1 VSKTAGSETAP
12 LSSEPTGSK
21 DWVATPYRHWHRNT
35 TSKTGTR
42 CCINRSQLSYGLTG
56 LALIRADGAQPSLH
70 LDEYVFVP
78 YIYGLVALLES
89 TIKASSNQYFN
100 TGIGRRSSIL

>member
-1 VSKTAGSETAP
+1 MCDSQIRIGACLMFSTNYV
-12 LSSEPTGSK
+12 
-21 DWVATPYRHWHRNT
+21 H
-35 TSKTGTR
+35 

-89 TIKASSNQYFN
+89 TIKASSSQYFN
-100 TGIGRRSSIL
+100 MHNISLLE

>member
-1 VSKTAGSETAP
+1 MSHHSASGLPA
-12 LSSEPTGSK
+12 
-21 DWVATPYRHWHRNT
+21 
-35 TSKTGTR
+35 

-100 TGIGRRSSIL
+100 TAAGRASSSEARTLRTTSRAFSKP

>member
-1 VSKTAGSETAP
+1 MF
-12 LSSEPTGSK
+12 SSLVIISCLRSIPSSALYHSIPSSTG
-21 DWVATPYRHWHRNT
+21 
-35 TSKTGTR
+35 

-100 TGIGRRSSIL
+100 TGTASP